1 MTYGPYF
8 QNITLSTCHSCP
20 PEAHSGEPAMV
31 LLILAGA
38 TCAVTLLGAPWYL
51 GLFRSI
57 QFTEMRMEP
66 AVFLFLPQ
74 VGPYKNVGSIFAKL
88 IPLLPR
94 LPAGIQTAF
103 IPMDSPQEVEA
114 SKLRCMCGL
123 WLPVTLRSEVDGILK
138 TVSEAGGLNMSVRE
152 IRGAIAKHTFFPL
165 KIQLSFM
172 LGPMK
177 VYSAAYTGLD
187 APPCGTVEIYHTDQI
202 EYIFALENPEDYK
215 WPDA

>member
-31 LLILAGA
+31 LLMLAGA

-51 GLFRSI
+51 GLLRSI

-152 IRGAIAKHTFFPL
+152 IRGAIAKHTFFSL
-165 KIQLSFM
+165 EKFTQFHAWANESVFGRIYR
-172 LGPMK
+172 LGCPTMWN
-177 VYSAAYTGLD
+177 
-187 APPCGTVEIYHTDQI
+187 CGDISY
-202 EYIFALENPEDYK
+202 
-215 WPDA
+215 

>member
-31 LLILAGA
+31 LLMLAGA

-51 GLFRSI
+51 GLLRSI

-66 AVFLFLPQ
+66 AVFFCSCHRWDPTKMLGAF
-74 VGPYKNVGSIFAKL
+74 FAKL

-138 TVSEAGGLNMSVRE
+138 N
-152 IRGAIAKHTFFPL
+152 
-165 KIQLSFM
+165 SFQK
-172 LGPMK
+172 L
-177 VYSAAYTGLD
+177 VD
-187 APPCGTVEIYHTDQI
+187 
-202 EYIFALENPEDYK
+202 
-215 WPDA
+215 